1 MTPPIKPAM
10 RPALPFFSSGPT
22 TKRPGWSP
30 TVLSD
35 AVLGRSHRSKAAK
48 SKITETM
55 QLAREI
61 LQMPDDYLIG
71 IVPGSDTGA
80 VEIALW
86 SMLGA
91 RGVDVLAWESFGKDW
106 VNDIV
111 GQLRIDDV
119 TLHQAPYGQLP
130 DLAAVNFANDVV
142 LTWNGTTSGVK
153 LPDGDWIADDRE
165 GLVIADATSACFAM
179 QLPWTK
185 LDVVTFSF
193 QKAIGGEGAHGVM
206 ILSPRAV
213 ERLNLYTPPWPIPKL
228 FRLTKNGA
236 FNASIFNGSTIN
248 TPSMLVIEDALDAL
262 LWAQSIGGLPALID
276 RSEACLAAIRR
287 WVDASSIF
295 GFLAEHPAT
304 ISNTSVTLSIIDP
317 WFVALDA
324 AQKAGFA
331 AALAAR
337 LDAEGV
343 GYDLGSYRDAPA
355 GLRIWAGPMVDASDV
370 EALLPW
376 IDWAYAAQRAEMG

>member
-1 MTPPIKPAM
+1 MTPPIKPAI

-61 LQMPDDYLIG
+61 LEMPDDYLIG

-355 GLRIWAGPMVDASDV
+355 GLRIWAGPMVDDRDV